1 MTNRVD
7 QPIRR
12 VDQNGWEREYAVPL
26 EGKIRSQ
33 NHKVATVGGVLA
45 GAQEQT
51 RSAELNDRRTL
62 SIVLDAILVREAPAP
77 EQASVVALEPSARG
91 PTVPHRAQN
100 SGANPRR
107 DQIAKFSQK
116 AHTSWRSMA
125 RDARKIPT
133 SKLVSHSASG
143 IRSPPLSESLP
154 SATLEVATYCE
165 LRILYVIIEAIACL
179 S

>member
-12 VDQNGWEREYAVPL
+12 VDQNSPKREYAVPL
-26 EGKIRSQ
+26 QRKIRAQ
-33 NHKVATVGGVLA
+33 NHKVTTVGGVLA

-77 EQASVVALEPSARG
+77 EQASLIALEASASG

-100 SGANPRR
+100 CGANPRR
-107 DQIAKFSQK
+107 NQIAKFSQK
-116 AHTSWRSMA
+116 AHTSWRSVA
-125 RDARKIPT
+125 RDAWEIPM
-133 SKLVSHSASG
+133 SKFVSHSANG
-143 IRSPPLSESLP
+143 IRSQPLSESLS
-154 SATLEVATYCE
+154 SAALEVATYCE